1 MSNKFNLDNQLLGE
15 GEEFIAYDYYD
26 MPTAGPDNGTQSI
39 GLKPGVNPNLVF
51 DNIDWI
57 AEKVIF
63 TGRLHQISNADY
75 DGTPYEMIIVHKS
88 IVNSN
93 KKLALC
99 IPLDDVGDDT
109 PALRNVIHDLYQDIT
124 TSTNTNKHEINTI
137 MNESKVIYY
146 KKTLVSGD
154 DATFGQNGDK
164 LTVLVMANPV
174 QFYLD
179 SQASISTTTGIF
191 APINPSSNQIDY
203 AYSVIPAGSVKK
215 ISPENIYIDCKP
227 TGESKETIATYN
239 VPINSEYT
247 ANASRLSFQEMVIQS
262 MLFFALLGI
271 SYLIVPIGF
280 KSFGFQKKVDSIINA
295 IQVNDADKEFP
306 NGADDEIIKNTFEAE
321 ITANSALV
329 YLGILGIVGL
339 FVPLFTIGTS
349 LNDPTMTSTALYIAM
364 FVVLSIFSIY
374 IQFQNKDYRTV
385 QTSDKDGTK
394 QIYEMFYFRSNETHS
409 TKFDAAVGLGEYFS
423 KGASIYRD
431 TLTTIIM
438 DAFVEFKPFAIIAI
452 GIFVTIYPILNSE
465 TLPGT
470 GENPLYLY
478 KNAKNDADKS
488 GVGIYFGF
496 LLWSLIGGSYSL
508 LKHAGIA

>member
-26 MPTAGPDNGTQSI
+26 MPTASADSNTQSI

-63 TGRLHQISNADY
+63 TDRLHQISNADY
-75 DGTPYEMIIVHKS
+75 DGRPYEMIIVHKS
-88 IVNSN
+88 IVNSS
-93 KKLALC
+93 KKLAVC

-124 TSTNTNKHEINTI
+124 TSTNTNKREINTI

-154 DATFGQNGDK
+154 DTTFGQSGDN
-164 LTVLVMANPV
+164 LTILVMAKPV
-174 QFYLD
+174 QFYLNP
-179 SQASISTTTGIF
+179 QASINTPTTFT
-191 APINPSSNQIDY
+191 PITPSSNQIDY

-262 MLFFALLGI
+262 MIFFALLGI
-271 SYLIVPIGF
+271 SYIIVPIGF

-295 IQVNDADKEFP
+295 INVNDQDKEFP
-306 NGADDEIIKNTFEAE
+306 QGEENIKKTFESE
-321 ITANSALV
+321 ITTNSALV
-329 YLGILGIVGL
+329 YLGMLGIVGL
-339 FVPLFTIGTS
+339 FMPLFTIGTS
-349 LNDPTMTSTALYIAM
+349 LNDPVMTSTALYIVM
-364 FVVLSIFSIY
+364 FVALSIFSIY

-385 QTSDKDGTK
+385 QTSDKNGTK
-394 QIYEMFYFRSNETHS
+394 QAYEMFDFRSNETHS
-409 TKFDAAVGLGEYFS
+409 TVFDSAVGLGTYFS
-423 KGASIYRD
+423 QAASIYRD
-431 TLTTIIM
+431 TLTTMFM
-438 DAFVEFKPFAIIAI
+438 DAIDTSPAAIIALC
-452 GIFVTIYPILNSE
+452 IFVFLYTFSQFE
-465 TLPGT
+465 TLAGA